1 MRLVALAGILES
13 VPSRPAERLAA
24 LISSDDA
31 SLDRL
36 CAAVATIDRGAWSE
50 DRIVD
55 ALDEMADQLG
65 PRTDA
70 EDLLAGIFGA
80 LGFTANRTAYY
91 APENS
96 LIHRAIDRRKAIPL
110 TLATVAHELGRRV
123 GVPMSVVGMPGH
135 ALIGDGP
142 DPRRWFDPF
151 GGGRALEANDCE
163 RIFSALLPNG
173 RFAIE
178 MLAPIAPVDVIARML
193 QNLRAAYLRTGDLG
207 QLAAV
212 LHLRTALPTAPV
224 EDRVELANV
233 LAVLGREDQAAEQ
246 RDLLATLQ
254 PHRADEHATAATAHR
269 ARRN

>member
-1 MRLVALAGILES
+1 M
-13 VPSRPAERLAA
+13 PSRPAERLAS
-24 LISSDDA
+24 LIA
-31 SLDRL
+31 SGEATLDRL
-36 CAAVATIDRGAWSE
+36 CAAVATIDPDAWDE
-50 DRIVD
+50 ARIVG
-55 ALDEMADQLG
+55 ALDQMAEELG
-65 PRTDA
+65 KRTDA
-70 EDLLAGIFGA
+70 EDLLAGVFGT
-80 LGFTANRTAYY
+80 LGFSANRTAYY

-110 TLATVAHELGRRV
+110 TLATIAHELGRRV
-123 GVPMSVVGMPGH
+123 DVPMSVVGMPGH

-142 DPRRWFDPF
+142 DPRTWFDPF
-151 GGGRALEANDCE
+151 GGGRSLSAEECE

-178 MLAPIAPVDVIARML
+178 MLAPIAPVDVVARML
-193 QNLRAAYLRTGDLG
+193 QNLRAAYLRAGDLG

-212 LHLRTALPTAPV
+212 LHLRTAIPDAPV

-246 RDLLATLQ
+246 RDLLVALQ
-254 PHRADEHATAATAHR
+254 PERADEHATAAGTHR